1 MLVTSPGMGQGG
13 FGLGAS
19 GSSLGGASVPGAVAS
34 DISGSG
40 KLELVMSQAR
50 AFQAVDQSILA
61 RRVGI
66 PDVSAVKHV
75 GPRLDGQAES
85 KTGEEL
91 EMELGEVT
99 GQTRESEGLPRVT
112 VHLPPP
118 KGEDGGLDALE
129 GDEDDEEERRPVVP
143 PKDDQPPTPPAKEVV
158 DEAGEAATQID
169 GTTDSEQ
176 QTSTIVTADEQVKD
190 KDEEDAQKTSE
201 DQQTISQEADAEAE
215 AAKAAKEAQEAE
227 EEAQKASVSHVLTN
241 VIILQSFLFELAS
254 LVQVRA
260 GVFEEVR
267 FV

>member
-1 MLVTSPGMGQGG
+1 MLVTSPRKGTGG

-19 GSSLGGASVPGAVAS
+19 GSALGGASVPGAVAS

-40 KLELVMSQAR
+40 KMELVMSQAR

-66 PDVSAVKHV
+66 PDVSDAKHV
-75 GPRLDGQAES
+75 GPNLDGQSDGKAD
-85 KTGEEL
+85 EEL
-91 EMELGEVT
+91 ELGVRLAGE
-99 GQTRESEGLPRVT
+99 GQGVAVLPRLT
-112 VHLPPP
+112 VHRPPP

-129 GDEDDEEERRPVVP
+129 GDEDDEEAKPAVP
-143 PKDDQPPTPPAKEVV
+143 PKDDLPSPAPAAGTDTPH
-158 DEAGEAATQID
+158 EAGEAPTSSEVND
-169 GTTDSEQ
+169 ETTDSEGQ
-176 QTSTIVTADEQVKD
+176 DPPTVTADGHNP
-190 KDEEDAQKTSE
+190 
-201 DQQTISQEADAEAE
+201 DQQLKTAENQQEQQASQEAAE
-215 AAKAAKEAQEAE
+215 AADKEE
-227 EEAQKASVSHVLTN
+227 EEATKASVSHVLTN